1 LLKEPQIEQP
11 NEFEKAVLDLF
22 KRLSVCM
29 MILGRRDTGKTD
41 ISFLIMETL
50 AKFGVINNFATN
62 VKIYASPFPIDHITN
77 LEDLRFWCENKRGRK
92 LFILDEAGKSLRR
105 RTPMSRL
112 NINLLDQLQ
121 ILRKYKLSMILI
133 VPHTKYIDS
142 ATLGSDVLD
151 AEIIKP
157 NFKNRKLALWLDIM
171 ENTKITFT
179 GLPAT
184 SVDFDTWDVAP
195 FKKEAPTRKPKFKDQ
210 DMNALWDLTHGKAA
224 KEVGLHSQQ
233 IARLW
238 RKYIKESLER
248 EPHTSRN

>member
-1 LLKEPQIEQP
+1 
-11 NEFEKAVLDLF
+11 
-22 KRLSVCM
+22 

-50 AKFGVINNFATN
+50 AKFGVINHFSTN
-62 VKIYASPFPIDHITN
+62 VKVYASPFPIDNITN
-77 LEDLRFWCENKRGRK
+77 LEDLRFWCQNKRGRK

-157 NFKNRKLALWLDIM
+157 NFKNPKIALWLDIL
-171 ENTKITFT
+171 ENKKITFT

-195 FKKEAPTRKPKFKDQ
+195 FKKEAPTRKPKFKDR
-210 DMNALWDLTHGKAA
+210 DMNVLWDWSHGKTAKDLGLKRMQIHRLLKKFV
-224 KEVGLHSQQ
+224 KEV
-233 IARLW
+233 
-238 RKYIKESLER
+238 LER
-248 EPHTSRN
+248 ESNK